1 MFSVLV
7 RMWDKCVID
16 CSRTF
21 PCFHRTVQIL
31 GKHAGFC
38 AGFCGLYAGC
48 LSKYVGAGVG
58 AGSIFVKYA
67 GAGLSAGFHVQNVRV
82 RVWVRASH

>member
-7 RMWDKCVID
+7 RMLDKCVID

-38 AGFCGLYAGC
+38 AGFCGLCAGC

-58 AGSIFVKYA
+58 SIFVKYA
-67 GAGLSAGFHVQNVRV
+67 GVGLSAGFHVQNVRV
-82 RVWVRASH
+82 RASN

>member
-21 PCFHRTVQIL
+21 PWFHRTVQIL

-38 AGFCGLYAGC
+38 AGFRGLYAGC
-48 LSKYVGAGVG
+48 LSKYVGVG
-58 AGSIFVKYA
+58 AGSIFIKYA
-67 GAGLSAGFHVQNVRV
+67 GVGLSAGFHVQNVQV